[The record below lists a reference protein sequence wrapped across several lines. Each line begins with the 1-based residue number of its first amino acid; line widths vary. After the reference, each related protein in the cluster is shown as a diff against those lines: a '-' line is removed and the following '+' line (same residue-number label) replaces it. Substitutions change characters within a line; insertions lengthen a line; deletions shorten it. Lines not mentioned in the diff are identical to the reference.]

1 MRVADTAD
9 ALCGAIRD
17 PSDAFADHPRD
28 APPYHDAR
36 MSAVALDQPRDAA
49 ARAPLVEGLFFAAV
63 FTVTFAK
70 LQWEVAGTMS
80 FSDVVTF
87 VFLIAFAVYRIER
100 FDGRFPRAA
109 AVTLGFFAAFLLV
122 YLIGWFNLETA
133 QSLAQWAKGMIKFL
147 LHFAFL
153 VAGVAL
159 IARRG
164 MRFYWLTLAAFVG
177 GLAANGAYGLLQL
190 AVAETTGANLDE
202 AWLQPITGGDSR
214 INIFG
219 AIEGSFVYRVN
230 SLTGDPNHLGIEL
243 AAGILLLLPIYLRL
257 ERGHRLRV
265 PLALLLL
272 FLVFV
277 DLATLSRSGLLG
289 LGCGFLVLAI
299 PYRRVL
305 LKPQFLIPLGV
316 LVLGLTVF
324 VARRIEFFSEVLSSR
339 LSTEGRGADTH
350 FIVYSF
356 IPDVLA
362 QNPLFGLGLNTF
374 SVYYEF
380 QTGKTNF
387 GPHSFYVASFVEYG
401 LVGTLLFAAFLIYLF
416 RRAGLTRKIGRS
428 LAAAGDP
435 LAARIRPLGWGLTA
449 ALVSTMVSNVF
460 YLTMSFYYFYVLAL
474 LMIAAP
480 AALAHHLEARR

>member
-1 MRVADTAD
+1 
-9 ALCGAIRD
+9 
-17 PSDAFADHPRD
+17 
-28 APPYHDAR
+28 
-36 MSAVALDQPRDAA
+36 MSAVAALDRPRAFAD
-49 ARAPLVEGLFFAAV
+49 RAPFVDALFFATV

-87 VFLIAFAVYRIER
+87 VFLVAFAINRAER

-109 AVTLGFFAAFLLV
+109 VVALAFFVAFLLV

-133 QSLAQWAKGMIKFL
+133 QSLAQWAKGMVKFL
-147 LHFAFL
+147 LHFLFL
-153 VAGVAL
+153 IAGIAL

-164 MRFYWLTLAAFVG
+164 MRFYWLTLAAFVCG
-177 GLAANGAYGLLQL
+177 IAANGAYGLLQL

-219 AIEGSFVYRVN
+219 AIEGSYVYRVN
-230 SLTGDPNHLGIEL
+230 SLTGDPNHLGIEV
-243 AAGILLLLPIYLRL
+243 AAAIVLLLPLYLRL
-257 ERGHRLRV
+257 ERGHRLRM

-272 FLVFV
+272 FLAVV

-289 LGCGFLVLAI
+289 LGCGFLVLAV
-299 PYRRVL
+299 PYRRML
-305 LKPQFLIPLGV
+305 LKPQFLVPLGV
-316 LVLGLTVF
+316 LAAGLAVF
-324 VARRIEFFSEVLSSR
+324 VAQRAAFFSEVLSSR
-339 LSTEGRGADTH
+339 LSTEGRSADTH

-401 LVGTLLFAAFLIYLF
+401 LVGTLVFAAFLVYLF
-416 RRAGLTRKIGRS
+416 RRAALTRRIGRA

-435 LAARIRPLGWGLTA
+435 LAARVRPLGWGLAA

-474 LMIAAP
+474 LAIAAP
-480 AALAHHLEARR
+480 VAFAPRLQRR

>member
-1 MRVADTAD
+1 MWHRTPIPDLLIAETALHHGLGVVHVD
-9 ALCGAIRD
+9 RDYDRIAEVRPLTRPTPSLTARIGALA
-17 PSDAFADHPRD
+17 
-28 APPYHDAR
+28 PYHDAR
-36 MSAVALDQPRDAA
+36 MTAVALDRPRAVA
-49 ARAPLVEGLFFAAV
+49 ERAPLVEGLFFATV

-109 AVTLGFFAAFLLV
+109 AVTLAFFAAFLLV

-147 LHFAFL
+147 LHFLFL
-153 VAGVAL
+153 IAGVAL

-202 AWLQPITGGDSR
+202 AWLQPITGGDSK

-230 SLTGDPNHLGIEL
+230 SLTGDPNHLGIEV

-272 FLVFV
+272 FLVVV

-289 LGCGFLVLAI
+289 LGCGFLVLAM

-305 LKPQFLIPLGV
+305 LKPQFLVPLGV
-316 LVLGLTVF
+316 L
-324 VARRIEFFSEVLSSR
+324 ARRA
-339 LSTEGRGADTH
+339 RG
-350 FIVYSF
+350 V
-356 IPDVLA
+356 
-362 QNPLFGLGLNTF
+362 
-374 SVYYEF
+374 
-380 QTGKTNF
+380 
-387 GPHSFYVASFVEYG
+387 
-401 LVGTLLFAAFLIYLF
+401 
-416 RRAGLTRKIGRS
+416 RRAAGAVLLGGAE
-428 LAAAGDP
+428 LAALDRGPRRGHALHRLLVHP
-435 LAARIRPLGWGLTA
+435 RRARAEPALRPRAQHLLRLLRVPDREDELRA
-449 ALVSTMVSNVF
+449 ALVLRRLVRRVRPRRDARSSPRSSSTS
-460 YLTMSFYYFYVLAL
+460 S
-474 LMIAAP
+474 AAP
-480 AALAHHLEARR
+480 A

>member
-1 MRVADTAD
+1 MATIALARSRVLTE
-9 ALCGAIRD
+9 
-17 PSDAFADHPRD
+17 
-28 APPYHDAR
+28 
-36 MSAVALDQPRDAA
+36 
-49 ARAPLVEGLFFAAV
+49 RAPFVEGLFFATV

-80 FSDVVTF
+80 FSDVITF
-87 VFLIAFAVYRIER
+87 VFLVAFAVFRIER

-109 AVTLGFFAAFLLV
+109 MVTLGFFLAFLLV

-133 QSLAQWAKGMIKFL
+133 ESLAQWAKGMIKFL
-147 LHFAFL
+147 LHFLFL
-153 VAGVAL
+153 IAGIAL

-164 MRFYWLTLAAFVG
+164 LRFYWLTLAAFVG
-177 GLAANGAYGLLQL
+177 GMAANGAYGLAQL
-190 AVAETTGANLDE
+190 VVAETTGGNLDE
-202 AWLQPITGGDSR
+202 AWLQPLTGGASQ

-230 SLTGDPNHLGIEL
+230 ALTGDPNHLGIEV

-265 PLALLLL
+265 PMALLLA
-272 FLVFV
+272 FLAVV

-289 LGCGFLVLAI
+289 LACGFLVLAV

-305 LKPQFLIPLGV
+305 LRAQFLVPLA
-316 LVLGLTVF
+316 LLLAGLAVF
-324 VARRIEFFSEVLSSR
+324 VAQRANFFEQVLSSR

-350 FIVYSF
+350 LIVYSF

-401 LVGTLLFAAFLIYLF
+401 LVGTIVFAAFLVYLF
-416 RRAGLTRKIGRS
+416 RRAGLTRRLGRA
-428 LAAAGDP
+428 LAAEGDP

-449 ALVSTMVSNVF
+449 ALVSTMVSNIF

-480 AALAHHLEARR
+480 TAVAHHLAARR

>member
-1 MRVADTAD
+1 
-9 ALCGAIRD
+9 
-17 PSDAFADHPRD
+17 
-28 APPYHDAR
+28 
-36 MSAVALDQPRDAA
+36 
-49 ARAPLVEGLFFAAV
+49 
-63 FTVTFAK
+63 
-70 LQWEVAGTMS
+70 MS

-109 AVTLGFFAAFLLV
+109 AVTLAFFVAFLLV

-147 LHFAFL
+147 LHFLFL

-164 MRFYWLTLAAFVG
+164 
-177 GLAANGAYGLLQL
+177 
-190 AVAETTGANLDE
+190 
-202 AWLQPITGGDSR
+202 
-214 INIFG
+214 
-219 AIEGSFVYRVN
+219 
-230 SLTGDPNHLGIEL
+230 H
-243 AAGILLLLPIYLRL
+243 
-257 ERGHRLRV
+257 
-265 PLALLLL
+265 ALLLADARR
-272 FLVFV
+272 VRRRARGERRVRPRSSSRSPRRRARTSTRPGCSRSPAATARSTSSARSRGRSSTASTRSPATRTTSASRSPPGSCSCCRSTCGSSAVTGSACRSRCCCSSSSFV

-299 PYRRVL
+299 PYRRLL
-305 LKPQFLIPLGV
+305 LKPQFLVPLGV
-316 LVLGLTVF
+316 LAPRARGLRRA
-324 VARRIEFFSEVLSSR
+324 ARRSSSRRCSSSR

-401 LVGTLLFAAFLIYLF
+401 LVGTLALRRVPRLPLPAGGADAADRPRA
-416 RRAGLTRKIGRS
+416 RRRRRPARGARSGRS
-428 LAAAGDP
+428 AG
-435 LAARIRPLGWGLTA
+435 A
-449 ALVSTMVSNVF
+449 
-460 YLTMSFYYFYVLAL
+460 
-474 LMIAAP
+474 
-480 AALAHHLEARR
+480 